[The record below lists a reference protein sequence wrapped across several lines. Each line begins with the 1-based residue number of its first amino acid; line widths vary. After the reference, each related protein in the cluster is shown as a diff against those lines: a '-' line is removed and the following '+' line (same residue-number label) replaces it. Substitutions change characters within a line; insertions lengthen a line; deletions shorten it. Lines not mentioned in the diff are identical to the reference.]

1 MGTMEIKVEELS
13 SVKRKLEVVVP
24 KEKVDEEIET
34 ICQDLKKRV
43 KVKGFRP
50 GRVPIPILKRIYHQ
64 DVISQAML
72 KIIEKTYQKALD
84 EAKLKPL
91 FEPTI
96 SPEALEEGKAFKYAV
111 TLEVMPDIK
120 LGEYKGL
127 EVEVPLVDIDEDTV
141 NRELEKLRETHAEV
155 GDIKEE
161 RPLKL
166 GDYAILDFQGYIGE
180 TPIDNLKANDFMV
193 ELGGQQ
199 LHENIEKSLLGM
211 KKGEEKVVKLKYPKD
226 HQDPNLAGKEVELK
240 IKVKDIREKI
250 LPELNDEFAKQ
261 VGDYENLDQ
270 LKEAVKR
277 DIEQRV
283 KAARDAYIKDK
294 IISQLIKETEIEV
307 PEGLVEQELHLMID
321 RASRFSSPHIK
332 EHLDL
337 EKMKKDLRPLAEEKV
352 KMHLILGKI
361 AELENIKPTKEELDE
376 NLSAV
381 ASQLKKSVESLRG
394 SYAEERLRVH
404 IIEEKTLKFL
414 RDHAK
419 IIEKNMKKK
428 DDEK

>member
-1 MGTMEIKVEELS
+1 
-13 SVKRKLEVVVP
+13 
-24 KEKVDEEIET
+24 
-34 ICQDLKKRV
+34 
-43 KVKGFRP
+43 
-50 GRVPIPILKRIYHQ
+50 
-64 DVISQAML
+64 
-72 KIIEKTYQKALD
+72 
-84 EAKLKPL
+84 
-91 FEPTI
+91 
-96 SPEALEEGKAFKYAV
+96 
-111 TLEVMPDIK
+111 
-120 LGEYKGL
+120 
-127 EVEVPLVDIDEDTV
+127 
-141 NRELEKLRETHAEV
+141 
-155 GDIKEE
+155 
-161 RPLKL
+161 
-166 GDYAILDFQGYIGE
+166 
-180 TPIDNLKANDFMV
+180 MV

-277 DIEQRV
+277 DIKQRV

-337 EKMKKDLRPLAEEKV
+337 ERMKKDLRPLAEEKV

-361 AELENIKPTKEELDE
+361 AEVENIKPTKEELDE

-394 SYAEERLRVH
+394 SYAEDAEERLRVH

-419 IIEKNMKKK
+419 IIEKNMEKK